1 MAAHRSI
8 CAATVTALGL
18 AGCATVVPASWK
30 AVPDGEAM
38 ADAYP
43 GFASHA
49 GIEGRASLVCMSGVD
64 GRLSACRVEKV
75 APLGLGFDA
84 AALKLTDR
92 FQSNPQIRNGALAA
106 SEVSF
111 HVVFTLPPIDTVLPW
126 EGAEPSP
133 EALALAREIAPRFT
147 PGLRQGPRAISLD
160 GLDADRVEAVQSM
173 IDGIE
178 RDVRPEAV
186 EAVATAMARTVTPQA
201 LHGLARGQRP
211 ARPDLSDE
219 QLERAGDR
227 AKALSLRV
235 NERLNAAY
243 CAAYDCS
250 DAL

>member
-1 MAAHRSI
+1 MAGHRPI
-8 CAATVTALGL
+8 LATALSALCL
-18 AGCATVVPASWK
+18 AGCATVVPATWK

-64 GRLSACRVEKV
+64 GRLSACRVEQV
-75 APLGLGFDA
+75 APAGLGFDA

-92 FQSNPQIRNGALAA
+92 FESSPRTRNGVPTA
-106 SEVSF
+106 SEVAF
-111 HVVFTLPPIDTVLPW
+111 RVNFALPPVDTVLPW
-126 EGAEPSP
+126 EGPEPSA
-133 EALALAREIAPRFT
+133 ETLALAREIAPRLT

-160 GLDADRVEAVQSM
+160 GLDADRVEAVQAM

-178 RDVRPEAV
+178 REVRPEAV
-186 EAVATAMARTVTPQA
+186 EAIAAAWARTTSPEVLRGMAQ
-201 LHGLARGQRP
+201 GQRP
-211 ARPDLSDE
+211 VRPGLSDE
-219 QLERAGDR
+219 QLERAGDK
-227 AKALSLRV
+227 AKALGLRV
-235 NERLNAAY
+235 NERLNTVY

>member
-1 MAAHRSI
+1 MAGYRSI
-8 CAATVTALGL
+8 IAATLSALCIG
-18 AGCATVVPASWK
+18 GCATVVPASWK

-49 GIEGRASLVCMSGVD
+49 GIEGKASLVCMSGVD

-75 APLGLGFDA
+75 APTGLGFDA
-84 AALKLTDR
+84 AALTLTDR
-92 FQSNPQIRNGALAA
+92 FESNPQTRNGALTA

-111 HVVFTLPPIDTVLPW
+111 RVIFTLPPVDTVLPW
-126 EGAEPSP
+126 DGAEPSA
-133 EALALAREIAPRFT
+133 EAMGLAREVAPRFT

-160 GLDADRVEAVQSM
+160 GLDADRVEAVQAM

-178 RDVRPEAV
+178 REFRPEAV
-186 EAVATAMARTVTPQA
+186 EAIATAMARTLSPET
-201 LHGLARGQRP
+201 LRGLGLGQRP
-211 ARPDLSDE
+211 SRPDLSDE
-219 QLERAGDR
+219 QLERSGDK
-227 AKALSLRV
+227 AKALGLRV
-235 NERLNAAY
+235 NEKLHSLY